1 MSPPPA
7 CNVSVCTPP
16 VPSALLV
23 VVFLDRRV
31 STQSISPAAPK
42 QQKNNNKITQTSS
55 QRKRK
60 QVTDQRGW
68 TSPIYMHKHVDTM
81 ADVHDLTPAPHKWTL
96 ALNQTSKQRQKRQ
109 IWLRDYIVHHILK
122 QIFRWYICGLSK
134 ANQKITARFN
144 IWSNQDK
151 NVAIIISANER
162 KLNVYKNKQTNN
174 INSNSC
180 ITLEFF

>member
-1 MSPPPA
+1 MILFFFFLNPWCYTSLSPSCWLFAVPMEKD
-7 CNVSVCTPP
+7 CVWKKCVWNLVHFYVLNSVSFLGPMGPEFQTLNIL
-16 VPSALLV
+16 PSHLLV
-23 VVFLDRRV
+23 TIF
-31 STQSISPAAPK
+31 A
-42 QQKNNNKITQTSS
+42 
-55 QRKRK
+55 QR
-60 QVTDQRGW
+60 
-68 TSPIYMHKHVDTM
+68 
-81 ADVHDLTPAPHKWTL
+81 TL